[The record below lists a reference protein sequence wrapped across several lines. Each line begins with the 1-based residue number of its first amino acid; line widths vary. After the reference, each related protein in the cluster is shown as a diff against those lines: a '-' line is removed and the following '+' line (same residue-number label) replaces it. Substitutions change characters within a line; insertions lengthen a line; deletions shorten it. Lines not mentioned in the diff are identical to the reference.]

1 MKWPELVPPAV
12 CRVPIAVTLT
22 NGNDEDAAP
31 RVAAVV
37 ETMCSYN
44 GKGGWSVDE
53 RRQAV
58 RYTASALFPGD
69 IAPELVHLTGW
80 ADVLGARLTIHAA
93 DRARNP
99 DGTVNY
105 IQLGG
110 IDGNTEKYIGVY
122 PGKPPAAQ
130 RVCLGGAEQTRA
142 GEFYA
147 AVLVHWGRN
156 MRSAQAKADAVYA
169 LFYARGAFDMDGCTV
184 CAVEPGGGPVPV
196 GKDDR
201 GVCEFVINLKMTYM
215 KE

>member
-22 NGNDEDAAP
+22 NGNDEDGAP

-44 GKGGWSVDE
+44 GKGGW
-53 RRQAV
+53 
-58 RYTASALFPGD
+58 SALFPGD

-105 IQLGG
+105 
-110 IDGNTEKYIGVY
+110 
-122 PGKPPAAQ
+122 
-130 RVCLGGAEQTRA
+130 TRL
-142 GEFYA
+142 E
-147 AVLVHWGRN
+147 L
-156 MRSAQAKADAVYA
+156 M
-169 LFYARGAFDMDGCTV
+169 
-184 CAVEPGGGPVPV
+184 
-196 GKDDR
+196 
-201 GVCEFVINLKMTYM
+201 
-215 KE
+215 

>member
-1 MKWPELVPPAV
+1 LSIIQIVFLSGKSGMGALYPRYLCGA
-12 CRVPIAVTLT
+12 
-22 NGNDEDAAP
+22 DEG
-31 RVAAVV
+31 
-37 ETMCSYN
+37 E
-44 GKGGWSVDE
+44 
-53 RRQAV
+53 
-58 RYTASALFPGD
+58 SAMMLEQLKNY
-69 IAPELVHLTGW
+69 IKANT
-80 ADVLGARLTIHAA
+80 DVGE
-93 DRARNP
+93 
-99 DGTVNY
+99 G

-147 AVLVHWGRN
+147 TVLVHWGRN

>member
-1 MKWPELVPPAV
+1 MML
-12 CRVPIAVTLT
+12 
-22 NGNDEDAAP
+22 
-31 RVAAVV
+31 
-37 ETMCSYN
+37 
-44 GKGGWSVDE
+44 E
-53 RRQAV
+53 RLKNYIKAN
-58 RYTASALFPGD
+58 T
-69 IAPELVHLTGW
+69 
-80 ADVLGARLTIHAA
+80 DVGE
-93 DRARNP
+93 
-99 DGTVNY
+99 G

-147 AVLVHWGRN
+147 PVLV
-156 MRSAQAKADAVYA
+156 AKADAVYA

>member
-1 MKWPELVPPAV
+1 MML
-12 CRVPIAVTLT
+12 
-22 NGNDEDAAP
+22 
-31 RVAAVV
+31 
-37 ETMCSYN
+37 
-44 GKGGWSVDE
+44 E
-53 RRQAV
+53 RLKNYIKAN
-58 RYTASALFPGD
+58 T
-69 IAPELVHLTGW
+69 
-80 ADVLGARLTIHAA
+80 DVGE
-93 DRARNP
+93 
-99 DGTVNY
+99 G

-122 PGKPPAAQ
+122 PEKPPAAQ

-147 AVLVHWGRN
+147 TVLVHWGRN

>member
-22 NGNDEDAAP
+22 NGNDEDGAP
-31 RVAAVV
+31 RVAVVV
-37 ETMCSYN
+37 ETMCNYN

-105 IQLGG
+105 
-110 IDGNTEKYIGVY
+110 
-122 PGKPPAAQ
+122 
-130 RVCLGGAEQTRA
+130 TRL
-142 GEFYA
+142 E
-147 AVLVHWGRN
+147 L
-156 MRSAQAKADAVYA
+156 
-169 LFYARGAFDMDGCTV
+169 L
-184 CAVEPGGGPVPV
+184 
-196 GKDDR
+196 
-201 GVCEFVINLKMTYM
+201 
-215 KE
+215 

>member
-1 MKWPELVPPAV
+1 MML
-12 CRVPIAVTLT
+12 
-22 NGNDEDAAP
+22 
-31 RVAAVV
+31 
-37 ETMCSYN
+37 
-44 GKGGWSVDE
+44 E
-53 RRQAV
+53 R
-58 RYTASALFPGD
+58 LK
-69 IAPELVHLTGW
+69 
-80 ADVLGARLTIHAA
+80 
-93 DRARNP
+93 
-99 DGTVNY
+99 NY
-105 IQLGG
+105 IKV
-110 IDGNTEKYIGVY
+110 NTDVY

-147 AVLVHWGRN
+147 TVLVHWGRN